1 MFSRAPTDCV
11 QWFTGKTGAVKSYN
25 FAGSQML
32 QSQIYNNCIRTE
44 KGYCAIQWKESSTT
58 SPDPFQ
64 VSVKLESLTDSGLHF
79 DFDFVQ
85 VGSAPTSAIGANGAT
100 ATLCPEFILIP
111 NLSQE
116 NI

>member
-1 MFSRAPTDCV
+1 
-11 QWFTGKTGAVKSYN
+11 
-25 FAGSQML
+25 ML

-79 DFDFVQ
+79 DLDFVQ

-100 ATLCPEFILIP
+100 PTLCPEFILIP